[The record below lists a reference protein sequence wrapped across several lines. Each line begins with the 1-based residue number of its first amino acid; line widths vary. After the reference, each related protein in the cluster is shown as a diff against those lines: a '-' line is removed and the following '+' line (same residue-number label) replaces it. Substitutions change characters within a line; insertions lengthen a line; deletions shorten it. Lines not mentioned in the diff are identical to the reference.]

1 MRGTLDTLLILQQL
15 DDEIDDLRDDE
26 EAIPQEKKDLAAE
39 VEQAENKVK
48 AHRQEALD
56 LAKERKT
63 KEIELEEAGQKKAK
77 FQGQLFQVK
86 SNREYD
92 ALQHEINGLDSVVSS
107 LEDGVLEIMERGE
120 IVTRSI
126 AEEEQAMKATQER
139 VAKEQTMLDEK
150 AESLRQAVAVKSAER
165 ERLIAGLDAALLT
178 RYEKI
183 REVKDGLAVVT
194 VQNGACGG
202 CYRRIPPQEMQILRR
217 SDRIKTCEGCGRI
230 LIYREETGQAQP
242 GQDARRDTG
251 EPPSQ
256 QDVQ

>member
-1 MRGTLDTLLILQQL
+1 
-15 DDEIDDLRDDE
+15 
-26 EAIPQEKKDLAAE
+26 
-39 VEQAENKVK
+39 
-48 AHRQEALD
+48 
-56 LAKERKT
+56 
-63 KEIELEEAGQKKAK
+63 
-77 FQGQLFQVK
+77 
-86 SNREYD
+86 
-92 ALQHEINGLDSVVSS
+92 
-107 LEDGVLEIMERGE
+107 MERGE